1 MEVRGIRN
9 NNPGNLNYVGQAGAH
24 KEPGP
29 HGRFAVFATPEA
41 GLMALRGQLLRYNQ
55 RDGLDTVKEIISKWA
70 PPTENDTASYIE
82 GVSHAL
88 GVTPD
93 QKLGSFTPQLVAGL
107 MRAIILIENGKNP
120 YGDLVDKVAGV
131 KSAAAA

>member
-88 GVTPD
+88 GVTLD
-93 QKLGSFTPQLVAGL
+93 QKLGPFTPHLVAGL
-107 MRAIILIENGKNP
+107 MRAIILMENGKNP
-120 YGDLVDKVAGV
+120 YGSMVDKVAGIPG
-131 KSAAAA
+131 AAA

>member
-55 RDGLDTVKEIISKWA
+55 RDGLDTVKEIINKWA

-93 QKLGSFTPQLVAGL
+93 QKLGPFTPHLVAGL

-120 YGDLVDKVAGV
+120 YGSLVDKVAGV
-131 KSAAAA
+131 PGAAA

>member
-24 KEPGP
+24 LEKGVHP
-29 HGRFAVFATPEA
+29 RFAVFATPEA

-55 RDGLDTVKEIISKWA
+55 RDGLDTVAGIIGKWA
-70 PPTENDTASYIE
+70 PPSENDTASYIE

-93 QKLGSFTPQLVAGL
+93 QKLGPFTPHLVAGL
-107 MRAIILIENGKNP
+107 MRAIILMENGKNP
-120 YGDLVDKVAGV
+120 YGPLIDRVAGV
-131 KSAAAA
+131 QEAAA

>member
-1 MEVRGIRN
+1 MDVRGIRN

-93 QKLGSFTPQLVAGL
+93 QKLGPFTPQLVAGL
-107 MRAIILIENGKNP
+107 MRAIILMENGKNP
-120 YGDLVDKVAGV
+120 YGSLVDKVAGV
-131 KSAAAA
+131 QEAVAA